1 MRVKPRKNRSEKLI
15 SLAPNSNRKSATFCI
30 ITLFFLYLV
39 QSAPHFSPYKQA
51 SQTPHFSLFTFQFSV
66 IKKGPVPTGTG
77 PSPYIVRKLF
87 NCINDCLKCLWLVEC
102 KVSQNLTVKSNTLSV
117 HLANKL

>member
-1 MRVKPRKNRSEKLI
+1 MRRSHHTFQFIKL
-15 SLAPNSNRKSATFCI
+15 A
-30 ITLFFLYLV
+30 
-39 QSAPHFSPYKQA
+39 QSAPHFSV
-51 SQTPHFSLFTFQFSV
+51 FSFQFSV
-66 IKKGPVPTGTG
+66 IKKGPIPIGTG

>member
-1 MRVKPRKNRSEKLI
+1 MRRRHH
-15 SLAPNSNRKSATFCI
+15 TFQFSVYKARAKRT
-30 ITLFFLYLV
+30 TLF
-39 QSAPHFSPYKQA
+39 S
-51 SQTPHFSLFTFQFSV
+51 FQFSV
-66 IKKGPVPTGTG
+66 IKKGPIPIGTG

>member
-1 MRVKPRKNRSEKLI
+1 MRRR
-15 SLAPNSNRKSATFCI
+15 
-30 ITLFFLYLV
+30 
-39 QSAPHFSPYKQA
+39 H
-51 SQTPHFSLFTFQFSV
+51 HTFQFSLFSFQFSV
-66 IKKGPVPTGTG
+66 TKKGPVPNGTG

-102 KVSQNLTVKSNTLSV
+102 KVSQNLTVKSDTLGI